1 MNAVLMGA
9 ARAFGSRAARN
20 GRDGRGF
27 GKSLAVAASAPY
39 LARMIFS
46 FDAFVTD
53 ALFDRAG
60 RAAFALGD
68 GTVRLRTDEGF
79 VTVEAHGGP
88 QMGGLGGGAVLAA
101 AVHPS
106 GLGVVT
112 GGDDGRVVWS
122 RIDQGEV
129 IATLIAELKGKWIEH
144 VATSAASGLIAF
156 TAGREVHV
164 RDAADPAFAR
174 VFAHEKTVSG
184 LAFEPKGRR
193 LASATYGG
201 AQLWYARIA
210 DQKPTLLKWAGS
222 HIAAAFSPD
231 GKFLISSMQ
240 ENQLH
245 GWRLSDGKDMRMGGY
260 PAKIKSLAFFDKGN
274 LLATAGASGAV
285 IWPFAGA
292 NGPMGKEAAEI
303 GFSRDSMVVRV
314 AGIDA
319 QPVCLAGQDNG
330 KIWAAHMRNGRIET
344 LKAEKG
350 APISALS
357 TSADGKFF
365 AWGDEN
371 GEAGVLEIPDL
382 SGPRQFAG

>member
-1 MNAVLMGA
+1 M
-9 ARAFGSRAARN
+9 S
-20 GRDGRGF
+20 
-27 GKSLAVAASAPY
+27 Y

-53 ALFDRAG
+53 ALFDRSG
-60 RAAFALGD
+60 RAVFALGD
-68 GTVRLRTDEGF
+68 GTVRLQTEDGF

-88 QMGGLGGGAVLAA
+88 MGGAVLAA

-106 GLGVVT
+106 GVGVVT
-112 GGDDGRVVWS
+112 GGDDGKVVWS
-122 RIDQGEV
+122 RIEGGEV
-129 IATLIAELKGKWIEH
+129 VATLIAEAKNKWIEH

-156 TAGREVHV
+156 TAGKEVHV

-174 VFAHEKTVSG
+174 TFTHEKTVSG

-210 DQKPTLLKWAGS
+210 DQKPTVLKWAGS
-222 HIAAAFSPD
+222 HIAVEFSPD

-260 PAKIKSLAFFDKGN
+260 PSKIKSVAFFDKGN

-319 QPVCLAGQDNG
+319 QPVCLAAQDNG

-350 APISALS
+350 ASISALS
-357 TSADGKFF
+357 TSADGRFF
-365 AWGDEN
+365 AWGDES